1 MNNLIVQKFGGT
13 SVANTERFQAVADLV
28 VDSINSGTNVAVVV
42 SAMAGETQRL
52 INLAKELQE
61 TPDPR
66 EYDALVSSG
75 EQVSAAL
82 LAIALKERNFLS
94 KSYTAH
100 QLGLVTDNSHGRARI
115 NSIDTSALK
124 KDIES
129 GVVPVITGF
138 QGVNSSG
145 DITTLGRGGSDT
157 TAVALAVALKANECQ
172 IITDEDGVYTTDPNV
187 YKKAKK
193 IEKICFEEMLE
204 LSSLGAKVLQI
215 RSVEFASK
223 YEMPIRV
230 LSSFDSSGGTLITK
244 EENSLESAIISGITC
259 TSDDSK
265 IILRDVPDT
274 PGIAAKILSPISEA
288 GIEIDVI
295 VQNVGSDKL
304 TDFTF
309 TVKRDHSEM
318 AVDILKTLVVS
329 LGGGEIELVKEI
341 SKVSVVGVGM
351 KSHAG
356 VAARMF
362 KALADK
368 KINID
373 MISTSEIKI
382 SVVVSKEKAE
392 EAVIALHDEFELE
405 K

>member
-28 VDSINSGTNVAVVV
+28 ADSINSGTNVAVVV

-138 QGVNSSG
+138 QGVSK
-145 DITTLGRGGSDT
+145 DLRITTIGRSGSDA
-157 TAVALAVALKANECQ
+157 TAIMIAKFIKADEC
-172 IITDEDGVYTTDPNV
+172 IIYTDVDGVYTTCLL
-187 YKKAKK
+187 Y
-193 IEKICFEEMLE
+193 
-204 LSSLGAKVLQI
+204 
-215 RSVEFASK
+215 
-223 YEMPIRV
+223 
-230 LSSFDSSGGTLITK
+230 
-244 EENSLESAIISGITC
+244 
-259 TSDDSK
+259 TSPSP
-265 IILRDVPDT
+265 RDRT
-274 PGIAAKILSPISEA
+274 
-288 GIEIDVI
+288 
-295 VQNVGSDKL
+295 
-304 TDFTF
+304 
-309 TVKRDHSEM
+309 R
-318 AVDILKTLVVS
+318 
-329 LGGGEIELVKEI
+329 
-341 SKVSVVGVGM
+341 
-351 KSHAG
+351 
-356 VAARMF
+356 ARMPSS
-362 KALADK
+362 A
-368 KINID
+368 
-373 MISTSEIKI
+373 
-382 SVVVSKEKAE
+382 
-392 EAVIALHDEFELE
+392 
-405 K
+405 

>member
-172 IITDEDGVYTTDPNV
+172 IFTDVDGVYTTDPNV

-295 VQNVGSDKL
+295 VQNVGSDRL

-309 TVKRDHSEM
+309 TVKRDQSEM
-318 AVDILKTLVVS
+318 AVDILKTLVDEDDGN
-329 LGGGEIELVKEI
+329 GGVDGRSSGVELRRRFTFVWLR
-341 SKVSVVGVGM
+341 SG
-351 KSHAG
+351 
-356 VAARMF
+356 
-362 KALADK
+362 
-368 KINID
+368 
-373 MISTSEIKI
+373 
-382 SVVVSKEKAE
+382 
-392 EAVIALHDEFELE
+392 
-405 K
+405 